1 MSTQFFF
8 LLSLF
13 PSLSLSRAVTLA
25 LSTLLPFPPNI
36 QAGEAAL
43 PVENSVFSLLN
54 FPSSGR
60 FLTDSYT
67 SAPLFLL
74 NSLVGPCAGGTRKQ
88 HRAVRN
94 HYVRCLTLPYD
105 SQFPFCRSPPP
116 SAQPSQSWSLA
127 AAVQC
132 EGENVQPE
140 GSCQNSFEMN
150 WIFTCSKSQQTTD

>member
-1 MSTQFFF
+1 MLPGRSPRPLTIIISKRVCAHCFFF

-13 PSLSLSRAVTLA
+13 PSLSLYPAPSLW
-25 LSTLLPFPPNI
+25 LCLPFSHSL
-36 QAGEAAL
+36 QTSR

-94 HYVRCLTLPYD
+94 HYARGLTLPYD
-105 SQFPFCRSPPP
+105 SQFPFLRSLPP
-116 SAQPSQSWSLA
+116 SAQPSQSWSFA
-127 AAVQC
+127 AAVQR
-132 EGENVQPE
+132 
-140 GSCQNSFEMN
+140 
-150 WIFTCSKSQQTTD
+150 